1 MLDLI
6 NKKLGKNNDSKNLFL
21 LRILEKKLILQS
33 K

>member
-1 MLDLI
+1 MIDLI